1 MLRQGRHSA
10 LNESIQRALGSAKV
24 TSILEPPGLDRGD
37 NKRSDGLT
45 IYPSKFGKP
54 LVWDVTIVDT
64 LASSYIASTSAKA
77 GGATE
82 SRKQRKY
89 ELLKI
94 DSLFNP

>member
-1 MLRQGRHSA
+1 M
-10 LNESIQRALGSAKV
+10 GSAKV
-24 TSILEPPGLDRGD
+24 TSILERPGLDRGD
-37 NKRSDGLT
+37 NKRPDDLT
-45 IYPSKFGKP
+45 IYLWKFGKP
-54 LVWDVTIVDT
+54 LVRDVTVVDS